1 MADQDHQTTSSRSD
15 SAGEGAVD
23 HDAAASCYHAETAED
38 ALERLGSRRRGLSEE
53 EVAARLEQYGPNRL
67 QPPERAGPLVRF
79 FRHFHNVLIYI
90 LIAAAAGTA
99 LLGHWVDTGVILAVV
114 LINTMIGFLQEG
126 KAERALDAIRK
137 MLSPQAVVVRNGERC
152 EVAAEAIVPGDV
164 VLIQA
169 GDKIPADLR
178 LFEAKNLRVDEAVL
192 TGESVPVEKETAAV
206 AADAALGDRR
216 GMAYSGTLATFG
228 RGLGVVVATGAQ
240 TEVGR
245 ISAMLGE
252 VDRLQTPLIRQT
264 EQFGRWLAVII
275 IIVAAFT
282 FAFGYWVRDYPLDEM
297 FLAAVSLAV
306 STIPEGLPAILTI
319 ALAIGVQKMAR
330 RNAIIRRLPAVETLG
345 SVSTVCSDK
354 TGTLTRNEMTVATL
368 VSRTQRVT
376 VEGVGYAPHGGFCI
390 DGEEMVTAE
399 IDAALLEALRAGVL
413 CNDARHF
420 QRDGEWHLQGDPTEG
435 ALLVVGRKAGLD
447 PERDADRWPRLDA
460 IPFDSEHKYMATLN
474 SDHHGWHGVYLK
486 GSPERLLELCDCE
499 QVNHSTQPLDAAW
512 WEAAMNEIAGQGE
525 RLLAL
530 AVRKEPRG
538 RRELTYEDVER
549 GGFTLLAVVGIIDPP
564 REEAIGAVAQAQ
576 QAGIRVKMITGD
588 HLATARAIGEK
599 LGIGKSATGEISGD
613 NGGGRAVAGHHV
625 DAADD
630 AELRRLVQ
638 GVDIFARTTPEH
650 KLRLVR
656 ALQAEGGIVA
666 MTGDGVNDA
675 PALKRADV
683 GVAMGNKGTEAAKE
697 ASEMVLADD
706 NFASITH
713 AVEEGR
719 TVYDN
724 IRKAILHMLP
734 TNAGQSLT
742 IMMAILMGLAL
753 PLTPVQVLWVNMV
766 TSVTLAM
773 ALAFEPSEPG
783 VMQRPPRDPQTPL
796 LSGFM
801 LWRIPFVAILLW
813 IGTFGHFLWME
824 EVVGVSDELARTVA
838 INTLV
843 AGQAFY
849 LLNLRLIYD
858 PIWRGWA
865 LFRSSAMWIAIG
877 LLILLQLAFT
887 YAPVMHAL
895 FGTTAISL
903 ADWGRILLFGA
914 ALFVIV
920 EIEKSVVRYLG
931 IGSEKRATGP
941 VSDHSR

>member
-1 MADQDHQTTSSRSD
+1 MQGDGDSGRGSGAPAEEETERSTS
-15 SAGEGAVD
+15 AE
-23 HDAAASCYHAETAED
+23 HAEAPEQV
-38 ALERLGSRRRGLSEE
+38 LERWESSRRGLSEDE
-53 EVAARLEQYGPNRL
+53 AAARLQAYGPNRL
-67 QPPERAGPLVRF
+67 QPPERAGPVVRF
-79 FRHFHNVLIYI
+79 LRHFHNILIYI

-99 LLGHWVDTGVILAVV
+99 VLGHWVDTGVILAVV
-114 LINTMIGFLQEG
+114 LINTLIGFLQEG
-126 KAERALDAIRK
+126 KAERALDAIRQ
-137 MLSPQAVVVRNGERC
+137 MLSPQAVVIRNGERH
-152 EVAAEAIVPGDV
+152 EVAAEEIVPGDV
-164 VLIQA
+164 VIVQA

-178 LFEAKNLRVDEAVL
+178 LFEAKNLRIDEAVL
-192 TGESVPVEKETAAV
+192 TGESVPAEKATDAV
-206 AADAALGDRR
+206 AEDAALGDRR

-228 RGLGVVVATGAQ
+228 RGLGVVVATGGQ

-252 VDRLQTPLIRQT
+252 VDSLQTPLIRQT

-275 IIVAAFT
+275 LVIAAFT

-297 FLAAVSLAV
+297 FLAAASLAV

-354 TGTLTRNEMTVATL
+354 TGTLTRNEMTVSTL
-368 VSRTQRVT
+368 VSRGQRVR
-376 VEGVGYAPHGGFCI
+376 VEGVGYAPHGGFCRQ
-390 DGEEMVTAE
+390 GEEISPDE
-399 IDAALLEALRAGVL
+399 DPALADALRAGVL

-420 QRDGEWHLQGDPTEG
+420 ERHGEWLLQGDPTEG

-447 PERDADRWPRLDA
+447 PRTEAERWPRLDA
-460 IPFDSEHKYMATLN
+460 IPFDSDHKYMATLN
-474 SDHHGWHGVYLK
+474 SDHSGWHGIYLK
-486 GSPERLLELCDCE
+486 GSPERVLELCDRE
-499 QVNHSTQPLDAAW
+499 QVGDASQPLDAAW
-512 WEAAMNEIAGQGE
+512 WEAAMDQIAGQGE

-530 AVRKEPRG
+530 AVRSEPQAP
-538 RRELTYEDVER
+538 RELTYADVER

-564 REEAIGAVAQAQ
+564 RDEAIAAVRQAH

-588 HLATARAIGEK
+588 HVATARAIGVK
-599 LGIGKSATGEISGD
+599 LGIGDGS
-613 NGGGRAVAGHHV
+613 AVAGHQIDAV
-625 DAADD
+625 DDE
-630 AELRRLVQ
+630 ELRRLARSSDV
-638 GVDIFARTTPEH
+638 FARTTPEH

-656 ALQAEGGIVA
+656 ALQADGSIVA

-783 VMQRPPRDPQTPL
+783 VMQRPPRDPSAPL

-801 LWRIPFVAILLW
+801 LWRIPFVAVLLW
-813 IGTFGHFLWME
+813 LGTFGHFVWME
-824 EVVGVSDELARTVA
+824 EVVGASDELARTVA

-843 AGQAFY
+843 AGQMFY

-865 LFRSSAMWIAIG
+865 LFRSRAMWIAIG
-877 LLILLQLAFT
+877 ILVVLQLAFT

-895 FGTTAISL
+895 FGTTPIAP

-914 ALFVIV
+914 AVFVIV
-920 EIEKSVVRYLG
+920 ELEKAVVRNLPA
-931 IGSEKRATGP
+931 RRMVPQNA
-941 VSDHSR
+941 